1 MFRHEPGR
9 GRRRRRAPCIAGAL
23 RLAANLARNPF
34 EIGLDEAPGAHVLRL
49 LLAPDEFGILEARQ
63 LPEQRFDRER
73 IELLDAQQVDVID
86 AALFALVVEVV
97 VDLTRAD
104 DDAADALV
112 LGQRGLLALMR
123 LRMIP

>member
-9 GRRRRRAPCIAGAL
+9 GRCRRRAPRIAGAL
-23 RLAANLARNPF
+23 RLAANLAGNPF

-49 LLAPDEFGILEARQ
+49 LLAPDEFGILEARK

-73 IELLDAQQVDVID
+73 IKLLDPQQVDVID
-86 AALFALVVEVV
+86 PALFALVVEVI

-104 DDAADALV
+104 NDATDLFV
-112 LGQRGLLALMR
+112 LGKRDLLALM
-123 LRMIP
+123 